1 MSIPRIAIAAGVA
14 LCACLVLSRVLRG
27 GPTQPQ
33 TQRLSEADVRLQA
46 AANSAL
52 GQREGAIVILDPQS
66 GHVRA
71 VVNPEIAFD
80 HALPPGSAIKPFT
93 ALAALQTGIINH
105 DTRMRCPQKSKRED
119 VVDSCSH
126 PPNLEPFTAA
136 EALAHSCNH
145 YFTSV
150 GERLD
155 EERFSSLLID
165 FGLGQM
171 LARGRWQPESAVGE
185 GAFLQVTP
193 IQLAKAYADLFNGQI
208 QVNERDRAILIEG
221 MRGAVE
227 FGTAKK
233 AELAALP
240 SFVIGKT
247 GTSTPLQGFRP
258 QGWFVGLAF
267 APDAKTKPSNPQLVV
282 VVYLKNA
289 HGSDAA
295 EIARPIFEEFGG
307 KAPPK
312 SNSPD
317 VTVSKVS
324 ENTTEQVSLEDYV
337 LQVVSTEAS
346 VEDEP
351 EALKALAIA
360 ARTYALKNLGRHSK
374 HGYDFCSTTH
384 CQRFESTEA
393 RATVENAVKET
404 AGLVLRDNR
413 DELAESYYSASCGGM
428 TADLKSLWNIEAPA
442 HLRGVEDSYC
452 NSGSHYRWTDVI
464 ASVKLL
470 EALRSDPR
478 TDVGETIRDISVSN
492 DRTGRAERVTLVG
505 DRRRAISGWEFKLIV
520 GRALGWQ
527 FIKSSRFTVSRSGS
541 EFVFR
546 GGGFGHGLG
555 LCQEGSHVM
564 AQRGQSFQEI
574 LAHYFPGA
582 RVGDGE
588 TGGRGGGETRG
599 RGDKETRRQGCAET
613 LGRGDTAFNSA
624 FPQRRVSLSPG
635 HHASPSSRRLAT
647 SHFQLTYPQAIETR
661 DAEHVLSMLES
672 NRTELLRRVSAA
684 GIEAHFPKL
693 EVVMN
698 ESTGEFVG
706 RTGMPPWAAAA
717 TKNNRIELQPLTLLK
732 QRRILET
739 TLRHELV
746 HVLVD
751 SIGGGQ
757 TPRWLAEG
765 LAVHFAGEGKMM
777 ERQQTNN
784 VLSVETVEQALAS
797 TKSAADMR
805 TAYAAAYKLVQRL
818 ILAEGEGKVW
828 KRVAERRYSIKRAV
842 APTLTA

>member
-1 MSIPRIAIAAGVA
+1 M
-14 LCACLVLSRVLRG
+14 
-27 GPTQPQ
+27 
-33 TQRLSEADVRLQA
+33 SEADARLQA

-52 GQREGAIVILDPQS
+52 GQREGAIVILDPQTNR
-66 GHVRA
+66 VRA
-71 VVNPEIAFD
+71 VVNSEIAFD

-105 DTRMRCPQKSKRED
+105 DTRLRCPQKSKRED

-126 PPNLEPFTAA
+126 PPNLEPFTPA

-155 EERFSSLLID
+155 EERFSSLLTD
-165 FGLGQM
+165 FGLGQN

-193 IQLAKAYADLFNGQI
+193 IQLAKAYAGLFNGQI
-208 QVNERDRAILIEG
+208 QIDEQDRAVLIEG
-221 MRGAVE
+221 MRDAVE

-240 SFVIGKT
+240 AFVIGKT

-258 QGWFVGLAF
+258 QGWFVGIAF
-267 APDAKTKPSNPQLVV
+267 TRDRNAVPSNPELVV

-312 SNSPD
+312 NNSPR
-317 VTVSKVS
+317 VTVNSVS
-324 ENTTEQVSLEDYV
+324 ENTTQQVSLEDYV

-351 EALKALAIA
+351 EALKALAIT

-374 HGYDFCSTTH
+374 QGYDFCSTTH

-393 RATVENAVKET
+393 RPTVENAVRET
-404 AGLVLRDNR
+404 AGLVLRDDR
-413 DELAESYYSASCGGM
+413 DELAESYYSASCGG
-428 TADLKSLWNIEAPA
+428 TTTNLKSIWNIEAPA
-442 HLRGVEDSYC
+442 HLRGVEDTYC
-452 NSGSHYRWTDVI
+452 NSGPHYRWTDAI
-464 ASVKLL
+464 ASTKLQA
-470 EALRSDPR
+470 ALRSDPR
-478 TDVGETIRDISVSN
+478 TDVGETIRDVSVTKH
-492 DRTGRAERVTLVG
+492 DRSGRAEIVTLVG
-505 DRRRAISGWEFKLIV
+505 DRRRTISGWEFKLIV

-564 AQRGQSFQEI
+564 AQRAQSFQQI

-588 TGGRGGGETRG
+588 TRRRGY
-599 RGDKETRRQGCAET
+599 AET

-624 FPQRRVSLSPG
+624 SLQRRVSRSSR
-635 HHASPSSRRLAT
+635 HHASPSSRRLA
-647 SHFQLTYPQAIETR
+647 SSNFQLTYSRALDTR
-661 DAEHVLSMLES
+661 DAEHILAMLES
-672 NRTELLRRVSAA
+672 NRSELLRRVSAA
-684 GIEAHFPKL
+684 GIEARFPKL

-746 HVLVD
+746 HVMVD

-765 LAVHFAGEGKMM
+765 MAVHFAGEGKMM
-777 ERQQTNN
+777 GRHQANN
-784 VLSVETVEQALAS
+784 VMSIETVEQALAS

-805 TAYAAAYKLVQRL
+805 SAYAAAYKIVVGL
-818 ILAEGEGKVW
+818 IVAEGEGKIW
-828 KRVAERRYSIKRAV
+828 KRVAERRYSIRRAV
-842 APTLTA
+842 APVLVQFGF